1 MRAKKQNLALQ
12 HISKLCCYLLKA
24 SECIPFT
31 PNTSL
36 PLPSPSPRKKY
47 ALTEELIALVSFE
60 KLIKKTTVK
69 QFTLG
74 APLF

>member
-1 MRAKKQNLALQ
+1 MCAKKQNLALQ
-12 HISKLCCYLLKA
+12 HISELCCYLLKA
-24 SECIPFT
+24 SERIPFT
-31 PNTSL
+31 PS
-36 PLPSPSPRKKY
+36 LPSPSPRKKY

-74 APLF
+74 APLC